1 MRKFL
6 FLAILPAL
14 LYLGGC
20 SENTV
25 EPLNNKENAGTLMK
39 DGLPKVIHDE
49 LQAVKA
55 ATARYHNIENA
66 LADGYVDINVV
77 VPNMGHH
84 FLNPAYL
91 DSQFVATQP
100 EILVYELRENG
111 HYKLVAVEYGV
122 PLNFDMPE
130 GFPGSYD
137 AWEANTDAGIWAL
150 HAWIWKINPDGVFA
164 PFNPN
169 VP

>member
-1 MRKFL
+1 MKKYL
-6 FLAILPAL
+6 ILAVISVL
-14 LYLGGC
+14 LYISGC
-20 SENTV
+20 SQNAV
-25 EPLNNKENAGTLMK
+25 EPVNTLDNSSLMK
-39 DGLPKVIHDE
+39 DGVSKVVHDQ

-55 ATARYHNIENA
+55 ATAKYHDIKKA
-66 LADGYVDINVV
+66 LADGYIDINVV

-91 DSQFVATQP
+91 DGQFDPTKP
-100 EILVYELRENG
+100 ELLVYELTDNG

-137 AWEANTDAGIWAL
+137 IWEPNAGAGIWTL
-150 HAWIWKINPDGVFA
+150 HAWIWKKNPNGVFA
-164 PFNPN
+164 AFNPD